1 MKGGA
6 WVSVTLRDVA
16 KKAGLSIATVSRVL
30 NGYDQVSEET
40 RRKVQSAVEELGY
53 EPPHRRRGA
62 AAGTVAIV
70 MPNINSFFFTEILR
84 GAEFVAYQR
93 GYTVT
98 LYTTDERSLQAI
110 NDRLRQGE
118 YAGLVLVTTGP
129 EQFNTAMKGRPVV
142 VVDYGSEGS
151 TFPHVTVDNLRAGY
165 AATRCLLEAG
175 HREIGL
181 ITGPLNLQ
189 SAQDRVRGFRLA
201 LDEAGINYPKAWV
214 RESDFTAQGGYDA
227 AQSIWGESL
236 AVPTALFCCNDWMA
250 IGAMRALGERGL
262 KVPRD
267 VALVGFD
274 NQPVS
279 EVVTPALTTVAQP
292 MFELGETALKVLLR
306 LVGGENLETNRIVLE
321 TQVVRRHSV

>member
-1 MKGGA
+1 M
-6 WVSVTLRDVA
+6 SVTLRDVA

-40 RRKVQSAVEELGY
+40 RQKVQAAVEALGY
-53 EPPHRRRGA
+53 EPPHRRRGS
-62 AAGTVAIV
+62 AAGNIAIV

-84 GAEFVAYQR
+84 GAEFVAFER
-93 GYTVT
+93 GYAVS
-98 LYTTDERSLQAI
+98 LYTTDDRSVRVI
-110 NDRLRQGE
+110 NDSLRRGD

-129 EQFNTAMKGRPVV
+129 DRFDSAMKGRPVV

-181 ITGPLNLQ
+181 ITGPLSLQ
-189 SAQDRVRGFRLA
+189 SARDRVRGFRLA
-201 LDEAGINYPKAWV
+201 LDEAGINYPEDWV
-214 RESDFTAQGGYDA
+214 RESDFTTEGGYHA
-227 AQSIWGESL
+227 VQSLWSASISL
-236 AVPTALFCCNDWMA
+236 PTALFCCNDWMA

-262 KVPRD
+262 QVPQD

-292 MFELGETALKVLLR
+292 MFELGETALKILLR
-306 LVGGENLETNRIVLE
+306 LVGGEKLETNRIVLE
-321 TQVVRRHSV
+321 TQVIRRHSV

>member
-1 MKGGA
+1 M
-6 WVSVTLRDVA
+6 SVTLRDVA

-175 HREIGL
+175 HREIGDHRP
-181 ITGPLNLQ
+181 TQ
-189 SAQDRVRGFRLA
+189 
-201 LDEAGINYPKAWV
+201 
-214 RESDFTAQGGYDA
+214 
-227 AQSIWGESL
+227 L
-236 AVPTALFCCNDWMA
+236 AV
-250 IGAMRALGERGL
+250 GSG
-262 KVPRD
+262 
-267 VALVGFD
+267 
-274 NQPVS
+274 
-279 EVVTPALTTVAQP
+279 
-292 MFELGETALKVLLR
+292 
-306 LVGGENLETNRIVLE
+306 
-321 TQVVRRHSV
+321 